1 MSSDNEM
8 NSGIF
13 AGSRIASKNAEE
25 VNTLIFLND
34 SYNSKQSLIGDISNW
49 SYLFKSFETY
59 TIGYF
64 DLFGNKFGSVLRY
77 IFSADE
83 YEKVKAVILSLSGV
97 IVVGLIV
104 YILAIFNLF
113 GF

>member
-1 MSSDNEM
+1 M
-8 NSGIF
+8 I
-13 AGSRIASKNAEE
+13 SRGTRVFVIDE
-25 VNTLIFLND
+25 ND
-34 SYNSKQSLIGDISNW
+34 PT
-49 SYLFKSFETY
+49 SFETY

-64 DLFGNKFGSVLRY
+64 DLFGNKFSLVLRY

>member
-1 MSSDNEM
+1 M
-8 NSGIF
+8 I
-13 AGSRIASKNAEE
+13 SRGTRVFVIDE
-25 VNTLIFLND
+25 ND
-34 SYNSKQSLIGDISNW
+34 LST
-49 SYLFKSFETY
+49 FETY

-64 DLFGNKFGSVLRY
+64 DLFGKNFRSVMRY

-83 YEKVKAVILSLSGV
+83 YEKVKALIIALGGV
-97 IVVGLIV
+97 IVVGLIT

>member
-1 MSSDNEM
+1 M
-8 NSGIF
+8 NCFTGQIDGVNIIQTPGASFRSYGNMI
-13 AGSRIASKNAEE
+13 SRGTRVFVIDEKDPA
-25 VNTLIFLND
+25 
-34 SYNSKQSLIGDISNW
+34 
-49 SYLFKSFETY
+49 SFETY

-64 DLFGNKFGSVLRY
+64 DLFGNKFSSVLRY